1 MALTQVSTGG
11 IKDGQVHTADLADS
25 QITAG
30 KLHADALDHTYTLG
44 ASGTD
49 HYTFTGEGLTGAVND
64 PTLYLT
70 RGKTYRFVNGNSSG
84 AHPFR
89 IQSVA
94 GAGGTEYNTGVTN
107 NAGGGGSTIIFEVPH
122 DAPDVLY
129 YICTSHAN
137 MNGIFY
143 VTGALADGS
152 VTTAKLNDDAVTDAK
167 LANSINTA
175 IAANTAKTTNATHT
189 GDVTGS
195 TSLTIAADAVTTA
208 KIADEAVTLA
218 KLPHGD
224 GSSDGKFLRSNNG
237 ADPTFETVNTDLVS
251 DTSPQLG
258 GLLDGNGNTANFTA
272 NNTGL
277 GLPIGTDA
285 NEPNAANYKGYL
297 RFNDTDDELY
307 FSNGTTWR
315 KIVLVEAVLT
325 SVSGTLFAGI
335 AANLTLA
342 GTGFISSGLVVNFV
356 QSSDSINEN
365 VTVTPSS
372 DTAASVAVP
381 AAVYNNVTAGN
392 AVTIKVTNSDGMTS
406 GTVNKTATS
415 LPTGGTITTYTDS
428 GTNYRVHSF
437 TSSGTFTNT
446 ISGLSATYLIVAGGG
461 GAGSDSDTGGGGGAG
476 GLLTGTTSPSVAGH
490 SISVGSG
497 GSGGAVSNGG
507 QYAPWKR
514 GTTGGNSSAF
524 GLTAYGGGWGNTRVS
539 GSAGGSGGSGGGG
552 GDNGNQP
559 GGSGTSGQGHSGG
572 GNTAMNSH
580 SGNDQGGGGG
590 AGGAGSGR
598 HPGAGVSSSITG
610 TAVVYS
616 RGGTGHQHPNATNVN
631 GLNNGWGGKGSDLG
645 SASDGNGANGIV
657 IVRYVI

>member
-1 MALTQVSTGG
+1 MTLTQVSTGG
-11 IKDGQVHTADLADS
+11 IKDGQVHTADLANG

-107 NAGGGGSTIIFEVPH
+107 NAGAGGSTIIFEVPH

-129 YICTSHAN
+129 YICTSHAS

-152 VTTAKLNDDAVTDAK
+152 VTTAKL
-167 LANSINTA
+167 
-175 IAANTAKTTNATHT
+175 AADVVTNAKIANDSIDSEHYV
-189 GDVTGS
+189 DGS
-195 TSLTIAADAVTTA
+195 IDTAHIADNAITTA
-208 KIADEAVTLA
+208 KILDDSVTPAKISGIPDNSVTSSSIADTAVTLA
-218 KLPHGD
+218 KIEHGT
-224 GSSDGKFLRSNNG
+224 SSNNGKFLRANNG
-237 ADPTFETVNTDLVS
+237 ADPTFETVDTDLVS

-277 GLPIGTDA
+277 GLPIGTTA
-285 NEPNAANYKGYL
+285 NEPSAGSYKGYL

-307 FSNGTTWR
+307 YSNGTVWR
-315 KIVLVEAVLT
+315 KIVLVDAVLT

-335 AANLTLA
+335 AGTLTLA
-342 GTGFISSGLVVNFV
+342 GTGFLSSGLVVNFV
-356 QSSDSINEN
+356 QSSDSVNEN

-428 GTNYRVHSF
+428 GTTYRVHSF

-476 GLLTGTTSPSVAGH
+476 GLLTGTTSPSVTGH

-524 GLTAYGGGWGNTRVS
+524 GLTAYGGGYGNTRVS
-539 GSAGGSGGSGGGG
+539 GSAGGAGGSGGGG

-559 GGSGTSGQGHSGG
+559 G
-572 GNTAMNSH
+572 
-580 SGNDQGGGGG
+580 
-590 AGGAGSGR
+590 
-598 HPGAGVSSSITG
+598 
-610 TAVVYS
+610 
-616 RGGTGHQHPNATNVN
+616 
-631 GLNNGWGGKGSDLG
+631 
-645 SASDGNGANGIV
+645 
-657 IVRYVI
+657 

>member
-1 MALTQVSTGG
+1 MC
-11 IKDGQVHTADLADS
+11 IRD
-25 QITAG
+25 
-30 KLHADALDHTYTLG
+30 
-44 ASGTD
+44 
-49 HYTFTGEGLTGAVND
+49 
-64 PTLYLT
+64 
-70 RGKTYRFVNGNSSG
+70 R
-84 AHPFR
+84 
-89 IQSVA
+89 
-94 GAGGTEYNTGVTN
+94 
-107 NAGGGGSTIIFEVPH
+107 
-122 DAPDVLY
+122 
-129 YICTSHAN
+129 
-137 MNGIFY
+137 
-143 VTGALADGS
+143 
-152 VTTAKLNDDAVTDAK
+152 
-167 LANSINTA
+167 
-175 IAANTAKTTNATHT
+175 
-189 GDVTGS
+189 
-195 TSLTIAADAVTTA
+195 
-208 KIADEAVTLA
+208 
-218 KLPHGD
+218 
-224 GSSDGKFLRSNNG
+224 FLRANNG
-237 ADPTFETVNTDLVS
+237 ADPTFETVDTDLVS

-277 GLPIGTDA
+277 GLPIGTTA
-285 NEPNAANYKGYL
+285 NEPSAGSYKGYL

-307 FSNGTTWR
+307 YSNGTVWR
-315 KIVLVEAVLT
+315 KIVLVDAVLT

-335 AANLTLA
+335 AGTLTLA
-342 GTGFISSGLVVNFV
+342 GTGFLSSGLVVNFV
-356 QSSDSINEN
+356 QSSDSVNEN

-372 DTAASVAVP
+372 DTAATVAVP

-428 GTNYRVHSF
+428 GTTYRVHSF

-476 GLLTGTTSPSVAGH
+476 GLLTGTTSPSVTGH

-524 GLTAYGGGWGNTRVS
+524 GLTAYGGGYGNTRVS
-539 GSAGGSGGSGGGG
+539 GSAGGAGGSGGGG

-572 GNTAMNSH
+572 GNTAMNSS

-610 TAVVYS
+610 SAVTYA
-616 RGGTGHQHPNATNVN
+616 RGGTGHQHPSAVNVN